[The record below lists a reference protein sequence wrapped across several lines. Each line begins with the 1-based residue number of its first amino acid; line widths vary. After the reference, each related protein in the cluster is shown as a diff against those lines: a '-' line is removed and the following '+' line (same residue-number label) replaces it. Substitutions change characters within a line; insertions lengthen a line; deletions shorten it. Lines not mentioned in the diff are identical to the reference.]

1 MNTKSLSLLL
11 LLLLM
16 ASFASGYLECPTKCT
31 CNLDVRGRIQTIC
44 NRGGMTSIPILE
56 MDTSTEALII
66 RGPRNDLTIGPM
78 FLPLKRLEILR
89 ITDSNLPSVGTYS
102 FWGVERLRIL
112 GKINRFI
119 QHNIDISLMCT
130 LCHAIKQSI

>member
-1 MNTKSLSLLL
+1 MDSKFVSSLLL
-11 LLLLM
+11 QLLFM
-16 ASFASGYLECPTKCT
+16 CAFVCGYRECPAQCT
-31 CNLDVRGRIQTIC
+31 CNLDTRGRIQTIC

-56 MDTSTEALII
+56 MDTSTEVLVI
-66 RGPRNDLTIGPM
+66 RGPRNNLVIGPI

-112 GKINRFI
+112 GKINLLIQFLCFI
-119 QHNIDISLMCT
+119 
-130 LCHAIKQSI
+130 